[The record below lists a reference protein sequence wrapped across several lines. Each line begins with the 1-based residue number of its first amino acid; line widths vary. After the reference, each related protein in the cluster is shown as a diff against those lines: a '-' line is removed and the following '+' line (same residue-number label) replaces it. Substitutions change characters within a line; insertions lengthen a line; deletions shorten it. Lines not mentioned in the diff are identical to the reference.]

1 VTAVPGPSAPIPDG
15 DPLLPSDG
23 HVTHR
28 VAPDPV
34 RIVPMEAGGAEE
46 GAVALRVSGEL
57 DALSATLLS
66 RHLDGLDLAP
76 DQVVLLDLAAVSFI
90 DSSGLRELVA
100 PTRGVIRVIAAS
112 DVVRRILE
120 ITGLEEMMSPPPS

>member
-1 VTAVPGPSAPIPDG
+1 MTSAPGPSAPPPDG
-15 DPLLPSDG
+15 EPLPPNDRIARQ
-23 HVTHR
+23 R

-34 RIVPMEAGGAEE
+34 QIVSMEVGDAAQGV
-46 GAVALRVSGEL
+46 VALRVSGEL
-57 DALSATLLS
+57 DALSAPLLA
-66 RHLDGLDLAP
+66 RHLDGLDLAA
-76 DQVVLLDLAAVSFI
+76 DQLIQLDLGAVSFI

-100 PTRGVIRVIAAS
+100 PARGLIRVTAAS